1 MRRTALLAVLLS
13 IGFFVISIG
22 LYLIAPADQQARQKC
37 FVEERDRF
45 ADALPSY
52 TSSRVIWPPGIR
64 CTYHELDGDV
74 TIVKSYGTG
83 AWVSTALSCAVAG
96 TATAFGVTWLLS
108 RRRHMAR
115 EVGQ

>member
-1 MRRTALLAVLLS
+1 MRRSALLVVVLF

-22 LYLIAPADQQARQKC
+22 LYLIAPVDQQARQEC

-45 ADALPSY
+45 AHALPSY

-64 CTYHELDGDV
+64 CTYHGLDGDV

-83 AWVSTALSCAVAG
+83 AWVSTALSCAVAA

-108 RRRHMAR
+108 RRRHTSR
-115 EVGQ
+115 EVGR